1 MKRARQKK
9 FHFLYKT
16 TCLTTGGWY
25 IGMHSTDDINDGYL
39 GSGRWILNS
48 IKKHGEKNHHRDI
61 IEFCDS
67 REILCEREEQTV
79 TLELIEDHFCM
90 NLIKGGS
97 SNHFPVGQD
106 TRDRMRLAKLG
117 KKQSATHIAA
127 RSAACLGRI
136 QTVETRDK
144 LRTIAQNQWE
154 RRRSGD
160 EMAVG
165 KRDGQLSHKN
175 RIG

>member
-16 TCLTTGGWY
+16 TCLSTGRWY
-25 IGMHSTDDINDGYL
+25 IGMHSTNDLNDGYL

-48 IKKHGEKNHHRDI
+48 IKKYGEENHRREI

-79 TLELIEDHFCM
+79 THKLIEDQLCM

-97 SNHFPVGQD
+97 SNRFPVGED
-106 TRDRMRLAKLG
+106 TRMRMRLAKLG
-117 KKQSATHIAA
+117 KKQTSETIEK
-127 RSAACLGRI
+127 RRQACMGRV
-136 QTVETRDK
+136 QTEETREK
-144 LRTIAQNQWE
+144 LRQIAKEQWA
-154 RRRSGD
+154 RRYAGD
-160 EMAVG
+160 ESAVG
-165 KRDGQLSHKN
+165 KRKSDGVD
-175 RIG
+175 R